1 MPRIFYA
8 GFAVLVGLSMIA
20 IWIMLLIT
28 NQVSELVTSPLTITF
43 HLIAEFVTG
52 ISLIVGGIALYGKYV
67 LGVKI
72 YLVSLGM
79 LLYTV
84 INSSG
89 YYAQRGDWS
98 FVFMFG
104 VIFVLAVICCVGLLI
119 KKIEY

>member
-52 ISLIVGGIALYGKYV
+52 ISLIVGGIALYGKHV

-89 YYAQRGDWS
+89 YYAQRGD
-98 FVFMFG
+98 
-104 VIFVLAVICCVGLLI
+104 
-119 KKIEY
+119 